1 MFENGYQCRASYPKW
16 LSNRIHDMLH
26 EGSLNNWQVY
36 HNYQNHVSVDE
47 AFFLGDTSARFST
60 TCCTLSEQIPCHFLK
75 KEKRMKQIKA

>member
-36 HNYQNHVSVDE
+36 HNYQNCVSFIIDE

-60 TCCTLSEQIPCHFLK
+60 TCCIVLCLNRSHAIFLRRK
-75 KEKRMKQIKA
+75 NE

>member
-47 AFFLGDTSARFST
+47 AFFFR
-60 TCCTLSEQIPCHFLK
+60 
-75 KEKRMKQIKA
+75 